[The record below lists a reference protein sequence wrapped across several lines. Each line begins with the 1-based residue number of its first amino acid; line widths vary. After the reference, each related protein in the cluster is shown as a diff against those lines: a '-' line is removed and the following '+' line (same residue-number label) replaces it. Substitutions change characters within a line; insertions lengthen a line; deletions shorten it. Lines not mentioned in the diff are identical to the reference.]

1 MVCVVLWWLRR
12 SNLTKSAVF
21 ICLRLQVQVYR
32 FLHLKLISRQ
42 VTETAES
49 WNAGPFFGLASLSS
63 SVVALAWYI
72 LYFFLSVWISGSVAV
87 LVAVVLWFTWWLT
100 LYWARMWRHTLHLS
114 VVLICTVARQAVRQI
129 ITAPIASALF
139 VLALDFVT
147 FATLK
152 YLHTL

>member
-63 SVVALAWYI
+63 SVVVLAWYI
-72 LYFFLSVWISGSVAV
+72 LFFFLSVWISGSVAV
-87 LVAVVLWFTWWLT
+87 LVAVVLWFYLV
-100 LYWARMWRHTLHLS
+100 ADIVLS
-114 VVLICTVARQAVRQI
+114 RNVATHVVFVSCADMHRRAPSGPSNDNSPDCICLVCFCTGL
-129 ITAPIASALF
+129 S
-139 VLALDFVT
+139 